1 MRKSILIINLLL
13 VLALLFAACTKTPE
27 TPAVV
32 DEGAPVVEEEATTD
46 DEAAADDEEL
56 AVDDV
61 EEVIVEEEVVVPAKF
76 NEAPMLAEKVA
87 AGELPPVEERLP
99 LNPMVVKPADQIG
112 TYGGDLRY
120 GFTGGPTWG
129 GMLYIAQWEHPVTWK
144 YDFSDFEPNIIESWE
159 ANAEG
164 TEYIWYLREGL
175 KWSNG
180 DPYTADDIT
189 FMVNDFL
196 FNVEI
201 FPPAGGGADWLP
213 NELREGFSVEK
224 IDDYT
229 VKFIFPAPYGT
240 FMLNLAPW
248 GGRYFAQY
256 PFNYL
261 KQFHAD
267 YNPDVDDLVAADDA
281 VEDWVGLFLS
291 KAPATWGDPSYFFDY
306 PELPSLG
313 PWIVTQPVGAG
324 TTLIM
329 ERNPY
334 YWKVDTEGN
343 QLPYTDRVVATL
355 YQSDEA
361 RTFAMLN
368 GDLDFIKDAGD
379 ANRELYFDAV
389 DDGKPLKL
397 LLPNYDMGNMQSI
410 HFNLTTKD
418 PVVSEIFN
426 DINFRIGM
434 SHAINREEIIEV
446 VYKGQGKPA
455 QVCPVESSPLYV
467 ERLCNQ
473 YLEFD
478 IALANEYLD
487 QVLPDKDAQGFRLR
501 PDGTRFQ
508 PIFTVINDSNEGQ
521 HWVQVAEIL
530 IEHWK
535 VVGIDALLN
544 AVGDTVWNEQREA
557 NNIEIFMFHGGEG
570 GSGMTAIIDNRWH
583 VPGSHWG
590 IFGNGWTRWYATY
603 LGDLDED
610 AVEPPQYVEDI
621 RAMYREAIA
630 QPTREGQVEIMR
642 EIMELSADYLWTL
655 GISRAGTTIQ
665 PISSRLGNVPE
676 TYYKGWLQ
684 GFDKI
689 LRPEQWYIIQ

>member
-1 MRKSILIINLLL
+1 MRKSILMINLLL
-13 VLALLFAACTKTPE
+13 VLALLFAACTTTPE

-32 DEGAPVVEEEATTD
+32 DEGAPVVEEEAAV
-46 DEAAADDEEL
+46 EEEL
-56 AVDDV
+56 VVDEG
-61 EEVIVEEEVVVPAKF
+61 EEIVVVEEEVVVPAKF
-76 NEAPMLAEKVA
+76 NEAPMLAAKVA

-99 LNPMVVKPADQIG
+99 LNPMVVKPAGQIG

-144 YDFSDFEPNIIESWE
+144 YDFSDFEANIIESWDV
-159 ANAEG
+159 NAEA
-164 TEYIWYLREGL
+164 TEYIWYLREGM

-180 DPYTADDIT
+180 DPYTAEDIT

-213 NELREGFSVEK
+213 NELREGFVVEA

-229 VKFIFPAPYGT
+229 VKFTFPAPFGT
-240 FMLNLAPW
+240 FMLNLSPW
-248 GGRYFAQY
+248 GGRYFGQY
-256 PFNYL
+256 PATYL

-267 YNPDVDDLVAADDA
+267 YNPNVGDLVAADDA

-313 PWIVTQPVGAG
+313 PWIVTQPLGGG
-324 TTLIM
+324 TAVIM

-343 QLPYTDRVVATL
+343 QLPYIDRVVATL

-389 DDGKPLKL
+389 DDGKPLKIL
-397 LLPNYDMGNMQSI
+397 LADYDMGNMQSI
-410 HFNLTTKD
+410 HFNRTTKD

-426 DINFRIGM
+426 NMDFLVGM

-446 VYKGQGKPA
+446 VFKGQGKPA
-455 QVCPVESSPLYV
+455 QVCPVETSPLYV

-487 QVLPDKDAQGFRLR
+487 KVLPDKDAQGYRLR
-501 PDGTRFQ
+501 PDGVRFN
-508 PIFTVINDSNEGQ
+508 PIFTILNDSNEGQ
-521 HWVQVAEIL
+521 HWVQVGELL

-535 VVGIDALLN
+535 KVGVEVLLN
-544 AVGDTVWNEQREA
+544 SVGDAIMNEQREA
-557 NNIEIFMFHGGEG
+557 NNVEIFMWHGGEG

-583 VPGSHWG
+583 VPGSHFG

-603 LGDLDED
+603 LGELDED

-630 QPTREGQVEIMR
+630 QPTTEGQVAIMR
-642 EIMELSADYLWTL
+642 EILELSADYFWTM

-665 PISSRLGNVPE
+665 PISTRLGNVPE
-676 TYYKGWLQ
+676 TFFKGWLQ